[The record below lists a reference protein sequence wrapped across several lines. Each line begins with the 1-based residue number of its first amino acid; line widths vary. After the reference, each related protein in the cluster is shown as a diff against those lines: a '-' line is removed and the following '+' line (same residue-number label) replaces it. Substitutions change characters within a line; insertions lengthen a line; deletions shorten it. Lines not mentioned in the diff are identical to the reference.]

1 MKGLVLKD
9 VYNVRFQIFTGM
21 AIMMFPYI
29 LMLIA
34 GMFDSSEDNILNEEI
49 FGLNG
54 GVVVFVLLSYIS
66 ITVNSSFML
75 NTIVDDNRSGWG
87 KMQRTMPVS
96 SVGIVGAKMAANG
109 VIVGGL
115 ALIDI
120 AVNMIGIFKLGLPP
134 ETLVAAPL
142 VFGCLQM
149 ITLSAATVIG
159 YRFGSAGTIAGYLVM
174 VLCIAAGGIV
184 LLYNLFSENI
194 SITAFRY
201 ICYAGVPALTAAVI
215 AVCCI
220 LGKKAVEQD
229 V

>member
-1 MKGLVLKD
+1 MRGLVLKD

-21 AIMMFPYI
+21 AIMMFPY
-29 LMLIA
+29 LLLLISGGYDNA
-34 GMFDSSEDNILNEEI
+34 KDNILNEEI
-49 FGLNG
+49 FGING

-87 KMQRTMPVS
+87 KMQRAMPVS

-115 ALIDI
+115 ALMDT
-120 AVNMIGIFKLGLPP
+120 AVNMIGIFKLGLSP
-134 ETLVAAPL
+134 ETLAAAPF

-149 ITLSAATVIG
+149 ITLSVATVMG
-159 YRFGSAGTIAGYLVM
+159 YRFGSVGTIVGYLTG
-174 VLCIAAGGIV
+174 VLVVAAGVVV
-184 LLYNLFSENI
+184 LLYGFLTEDLNS
-194 SITAFRY
+194 TMFRV
-201 ICYAGVPALTAAVI
+201 ICYAVIPTLTAAVI
-215 AVCCI
+215 AVCCN
-220 LGKKAVEQD
+220 LGKKAIEHD